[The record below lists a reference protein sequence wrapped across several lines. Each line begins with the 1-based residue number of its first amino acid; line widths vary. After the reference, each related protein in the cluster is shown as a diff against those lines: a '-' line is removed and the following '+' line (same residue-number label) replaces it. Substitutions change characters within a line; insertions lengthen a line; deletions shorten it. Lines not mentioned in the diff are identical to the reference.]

1 MDVSIKDKGVYVFGP
16 YRLDPVRRA
25 LLRDATPVTLP
36 PRLFDTLLYLVE
48 NAGQVVERDE
58 LLRVVWGGR
67 VVEEANINQTIFA
80 LRRALQTDGAADRF
94 IVTAP
99 TRGYRFVAPV
109 RFELDP
115 VGIGQSLPRPEAA
128 SPAPTA
134 TTAQLVGGWPRGKA
148 IRVATLALAAAVICS
163 VLVLRLL
170 PPSGHTGTP
179 TASPLAPPPHSVAVL
194 AFANMSGDPAQEY
207 FSDGISE
214 ELINALSR
222 IDALRV
228 AARMSTF
235 SFKGKST
242 TIADIA
248 HQLNVGAVL
257 EGSVRRDRSRVR
269 ISAELVNANTGFELW
284 SRSFDRDQGDMLAVQ
299 AEIAEAV
306 TASLQVTLLGDAAAT
321 FTLGGTANPRALD
334 AYLRGR
340 AAFRSLDIPSSKV
353 ALAAFEEA
361 IAIDPNYALAH
372 MERALAL
379 THIASMAANADV
391 AHIQEMDRSALE
403 AADRAIALA
412 PGLGFAHCARAYA
425 LEQFPDR
432 TREVGAEYARAMA
445 LSPGDARVQLWYAES
460 QLHRSHE
467 PLPARVA
474 AVEHAASLDPM
485 SPEAYRVLSEA
496 YNLARRYD
504 DSIAALRHVEQ
515 LEPKVTA
522 LDAAYI
528 GNAEL
533 MQGKPAAARQTCAG
547 GRDWMENQCLA
558 LAYGALHMPAEAE
571 AQLAKLRAALGDAGA
586 YNYAT
591 IFAQWGQKADAI
603 KWLQTAYR
611 LHDDGLAGMQT
622 DPFLDPIRDTPEFKD
637 IERRLNFPP

>member
-1 MDVSIKDKGVYVFGP
+1 MDVSIKDKGVYLFGP
-16 YRLDPVRRA
+16 FRLDPARRV
-25 LLRDATPVTLP
+25 LLRDGAPLTLP

-48 NAGQVVERDE
+48 NAGQLVERDE

-80 LRRALQTDGAADRF
+80 LRRALQADGSADRF

-109 RFELDP
+109 TFELEP
-115 VGIGQSLPRPEAA
+115 VGGPPSLSQPEAT
-128 SPAPTA
+128 SPVPTG
-134 TTAQLVGGWPRGKA
+134 TAIPLERRRPSRPT
-148 IRVATLALAAAVICS
+148 IRAAAFALIATVVCI
-163 VLVLRLL
+163 VLVWRLL
-170 PPSGHTGTP
+170 PALGPAGTKAPSP
-179 TASPLAPPPHSVAVL
+179 FAPPLHSVAVL

-228 AARMSTF
+228 AARTSAF
-235 SFKGKST
+235 SFKGKSA

-257 EGSVRRDRSRVR
+257 EGSVRRDGPRVR
-269 ISAELVNANTGFELW
+269 ISAELVNAATGFELW

-299 AEIAEAV
+299 AEIAGAV
-306 TASLQVTLLGDAAAT
+306 TASLQVTLLGDTAAT
-321 FTLGGTANPRALD
+321 FTLGGTTNPKALD

-353 ALAAFEEA
+353 ALAAFEDA

-379 THIASMAANADV
+379 AHIASMAANSDV
-391 AHIQEMDRSALE
+391 AHIQEMDRSALD

-432 TREVGAEYARAMA
+432 AREAAAEYARAIT
-445 LSPGDARVQLWYAES
+445 LSPGDARVQLWYAEN
-460 QLHRSHE
+460 QLYRSHE
-467 PLPARVA
+467 PLPVRVA
-474 AVEHAASLDPM
+474 ALEHAASLDPM
-485 SPEAYRVLSEA
+485 SPEAYRVLSWA
-496 YNLARRYD
+496 YDLARRYD
-504 DSIAALRHVEQ
+504 DAIAALRHVEQ
-515 LEPKVTA
+515 LEPKVSTLDTA
-522 LDAAYI
+522 WI
-528 GNAEL
+528 GFAEL
-533 MQGKPAAARQTCAG
+533 MQGKPAAAQ
-547 GRDWMENQCLA
+547 M
-558 LAYGALHMPAEAE
+558 
-571 AQLAKLRAALGDAGA
+571 AKLRAALGDAGA
-586 YNYAT
+586 YNYAM

-611 LHDDGLAGMQT
+611 LHDSGLVDMKV